1 MIRFILLI
9 LATLAIALFLYALK
23 KGSDKAA
30 LVEGLNEAEYPLKDL
45 YIVGFALNEM
55 KLFRLRGQLERDLKK
70 NTKLILDSI
79 YYEYYTYVTWAQFL
93 TFSLLTFCIGLPLCS
108 MIRGDAGL
116 LMPVILILVIA
127 VIWNMSMS
135 KMKEAVQARRDA
147 CLLEFPNM
155 VSKLSLLLTSG
166 MVLRDAWYLIAK
178 SKTGPLYDLM
188 KKSCDLMD
196 NGDSEIVAL
205 HKFGILS
212 DSTEIKK
219 FTSAMIQSAEK
230 GNSELATFLIAQVS
244 ELWAHK
250 RQLALQ
256 QGEIVAGKLIIP
268 IALMFA
274 GIILI
279 VISAALQSMSF

>member
-1 MIRFILLI
+1 MFRLMLLI
-9 LATLAIALFLYALK
+9 LATLSVALFLYALN
-23 KGSDKAA
+23 KGKSKAS

-55 KLFRLRGQLERDLKK
+55 KLFRLRGKLERDLKK
-70 NTKLILDSI
+70 STKLIVDSI

-93 TFSLLTFCIGLPLCS
+93 TLSLLTLCIGLPFCS
-108 MIRGDAGL
+108 FLSGESAL
-116 LMPVILILVIA
+116 LMPVILILIIA
-127 VIWNMSMS
+127 VIWNISMS

-147 CLLEFPNM
+147 CILEFPNM

-166 MVLRDAWYLIAK
+166 MVLREAWYLIAR

-188 KKSCDLMD
+188 NKSCDMMD

-205 HKFGILS
+205 HKFGVLS

-230 GNSELATFLIAQVS
+230 GNSELATFLMTQVT

-256 QGEIVAGKLIIP
+256 QGEIAAGKLVAP
-268 IALMFA
+268 LGLMFA
-274 GIILI
+274 GVILI
-279 VISAALQSMSF
+279 IIAAAMQSMSF